1 MSTDSPVNT
10 KPAAAPAPTIEE
22 MEAALVARRERLA
35 VDMEVLGTCL
45 APEALKA
52 RARDTARDAADRA
65 KDSARSA
72 AALTGAAARD
82 AADRAKTAARDA
94 ADRAKTAARDAAD
107 RARVAARDAAA
118 DAGRSIKSAIAGL
131 RPGSGRPGPA
141 QHLTRLLNDARD
153 GDPRSLA
160 IVTGAAMALAG
171 LSVVALV
178 KAVRS

>member
-35 VDMEVLGTCL
+35 VDMEVLGTRL
-45 APEALKA
+45 APEALKTQ
-52 RARDTARDAADRA
+52 ARDTARTTAAWARTTARTVADRTKTAARDAADRA

-72 AALTGAAARD
+72 V
-82 AADRAKTAARDA
+82 DRAGA
-94 ADRAKTAARDAAD
+94 
-107 RARVAARDAAA
+107 AARDAAA
-118 DAGRSIKSAIAGL
+118 DAGRSVKSVIAGL
-131 RPGSGRPGPA
+131 HPGSEEPGPA
-141 QHLTRLLNDARD
+141 QRLARLLDDARD

-160 IVTGAAMALAG
+160 IVTGAAMTLTG
-171 LSVVALV
+171 LSAVALV

>member
-45 APEALKA
+45 TPEALKA

-72 AALTGAAARD
+72 AALTGA
-82 AADRAKTAARDA
+82 AARDA

>member
-94 ADRAKTAARDAAD
+94 ADRAKTAARDAA
-107 RARVAARDAAA
+107 A

>member
-94 ADRAKTAARDAAD
+94 ADRA
-107 RARVAARDAAA
+107 RVATRDAAA

-160 IVTGAAMALAG
+160 IVTGAAMTLTG
-171 LSVVALV
+171 LSAVALV

>member
-94 ADRAKTAARDAAD
+94 A
-107 RARVAARDAAA
+107 A

>member
-1 MSTDSPVNT
+1 MSTHSPASAG
-10 KPAAAPAPTIEE
+10 PAPAPAPTIEE

-82 AADRAKTAARDA
+82 AADRAKT
-94 ADRAKTAARDAAD
+94 TARDAAD

>member
-1 MSTDSPVNT
+1 MSTHSPASAG
-10 KPAAAPAPTIEE
+10 PAPAPAPTIEE

-94 ADRAKTAARDAAD
+94 ADRAKTAARDAA
-107 RARVAARDAAA
+107 A

>member
-22 MEAALVARRERLA
+22 MEAALVARRQRLA

-72 AALTGAAARD
+72 AALTGA
-82 AADRAKTAARDA
+82 
-94 ADRAKTAARDAAD
+94 AARDAAD

>member
-94 ADRAKTAARDAAD
+94 A
-107 RARVAARDAAA
+107 A
-118 DAGRSIKSAIAGL
+118 DAGRNIKSAIAGL

>member
-1 MSTDSPVNT
+1 MSTHSPASAG
-10 KPAAAPAPTIEE
+10 PAPAPAPTIEE

-94 ADRAKTAARDAAD
+94 ADRA
-107 RARVAARDAAA
+107 RVAARDAAA
-118 DAGRSIKSAIAGL
+118 DAGRSVKSVIAGL
-131 RPGSGRPGPA
+131 RPGSEEPGPA
-141 QHLTRLLNDARD
+141 QRLARLLDDARD

-160 IVTGAAMALAG
+160 VVTGAAMALAG
-171 LSVVALV
+171 LSVAALV

>member
-65 KDSARSA
+65 KDSARI
-72 AALTGAAARD
+72 TKIG
-82 AADRAKTAARDA
+82 RASCRE
-94 ADRAKTAARDAAD
+94 
-107 RARVAARDAAA
+107 RV
-118 DAGRSIKSAIAGL
+118 
-131 RPGSGRPGPA
+131 
-141 QHLTRLLNDARD
+141 
-153 GDPRSLA
+153 
-160 IVTGAAMALAG
+160 
-171 LSVVALV
+171 
-178 KAVRS
+178 

>member
-72 AALTGAAARD
+72 A
-82 AADRAKTAARDA
+82 DRAGA
-94 ADRAKTAARDAAD
+94 
-107 RARVAARDAAA
+107 AARDAAA
-118 DAGRSIKSAIAGL
+118 DASRSVKSVIAGL
-131 RPGSGRPGPA
+131 RPGSEEPGPA
-141 QHLTRLLNDARD
+141 QRLARLLDDARD

-160 IVTGAAMALAG
+160 VVTGAAMALAG
-171 LSVVALV
+171 LSVAALV